1 LCVWC
6 VWLHVGQ
13 AKGLRREPRSRTLG
27 EERNQAGPRAAPDRD
42 QNSKQKTEL
51 RRELHGPT
59 LDEERD
65 QAGPRVAPAVTKI
78 QKKNRASP
86 RATWLGSRR
95 RAGPGGP
102 TCSPNHDQSSKK
114 NRASPRAT
122 WLDSRRRTDAGPH
135 AVVPRPRPKLKKK
148 QTFVESHM
156 ARLSAKN
163 PSSPRAKLSPKI
175 IFIDFI

>member
-78 QKKNRASP
+78 QKKKQSFAESHM
-86 RATWLGSRR
+86 AWLSAKSRTR
-95 RAGPGGP
+95 RAHVQPQP
-102 TCSPNHDQSSKK
+102 RPKFKK